1 MRYKCTVSYIG
12 KNYCGWQSQRNG
24 DSIQEQIEHAL
35 YRLTGQ
41 KVNILAS
48 GRTDKGVNASGQV
61 FHFDTD
67 KVMRPRKWQGAINAF
82 LPDDIHICSVEEAGP
97 HFHARY
103 CVRKK
108 TYAYRIHFGEADV
121 FSREYA
127 YQCPYAVDVGKMK
140 DAAKYLVGKHDF
152 AALCSNSFKET
163 PDQVRT
169 IYDISF
175 EKERDMLTI
184 RFTGDGFLRYQV
196 RMMSALLL
204 EIGQGRRKAEDIP
217 VILASRSKRL
227 ARKNAHPEG
236 LTLEK
241 VEYFRILAESE
252 STVVKEVTEEYP
264 KIYEKYGGCDREQ
277 YVIADRHLPIVFGMV
292 TVNNEEAEIDLFS
305 SEYREKT
312 DTVFEEL
319 AGVFEGRKIRL
330 KYGSNIVKMD

>member
-35 YRLTGQ
+35 YRLTGE

-48 GRTDKGVNASGQV
+48 GRTDKGVNAAGQV

-82 LPDDIHICSVEEAGP
+82 LPDDIHICSVEEAEP

-127 YQCPYAVDVGKMK
+127 YQCPYTVDIGKMK
-140 DAAKYLVGKHDF
+140 AAAEYLVGKHDF
-152 AALCSNSFKET
+152 AALCSNSFQET

-169 IYDISF
+169 VYGISF
-175 EKERDMLTI
+175 AEEGDMLTI

-252 STVVKEVTEEYP
+252 STVVKELTEEYP
-264 KIYEKYGGCDREQ
+264 EIYERFKNDPEH
-277 YVIADRHLPIVFGMV
+277 YVIADRHLPIVFAMV
-292 TVNNEEAEIDLFS
+292 TVNHEQSEIHLFS
-305 SEYREKT
+305 SEYKEKT
-312 DTVFEEL
+312 DTVFQEL
-319 AGVFEGRKIRL
+319 SEALQRRKIRL
-330 KYGSNIVKMD
+330 RYGSNIVKMD

>member
-35 YRLTGQ
+35 FRLTGR
-41 KVNILAS
+41 KVNIVAS
-48 GRTDKGVNASGQV
+48 GRTDKGVNAAGQV
-61 FHFDTD
+61 FHFDCD
-67 KVMRPRKWQGAINAF
+67 KVMRPRKWQGAMNAF
-82 LPDDIHICSVEEAGP
+82 LPEDIHICRVEEADP

-127 YQCPYAVDVGKMK
+127 YQCPYEVDVEKMK
-140 DAAKYLVGKHDF
+140 AAAAFLVGTHDF
-152 AALCSNSFKET
+152 AALCSNSFQET

-175 EKERDMLTI
+175 QEDGDMLTI

-204 EIGQGRRKAEDIP
+204 EIGQDRRKAEDIP
-217 VILASRSKRL
+217 GILASRSKRL

-252 STVVKEVTEEYP
+252 TTVVKELTEEYP
-264 KIYEKYGGCDREQ
+264 EMFEQ
-277 YVIADRHLPIVFGMV
+277 YKNYPEHYVVADRHQPLVYGMV
-292 TVNNEEAEIDLFS
+292 FVQEDGAEMDLFS
-305 SEYREKT
+305 SQYQDPAE
-312 DTVFEEL
+312 TVFQQL
-319 AGVFEGRKIRL
+319 AKVLEQRKIRL
-330 KYGSNIVKMD
+330 KYGWNTRKMD